1 MTSYQ
6 FFKMAAGSHIGF
18 ELDNIRPN
26 KVYVCQIS

>member
-18 ELDNIRPN
+18 ELGNIEPPT
-26 KVYVCQIS
+26 